1 MKIQKAFLPVLMLVV
16 LLVSSCKK
24 DPVNPNDG
32 ELITTVKVE
41 FIESVSGTKQ
51 SFVFRDL
58 DGEGGN
64 APSKFEEI
72 SLSANKTYKYE
83 VYLLNESVTPVD
95 DITIEIE
102 AEADDH
108 QFYYTPSFP
117 ALTISNLNKDSK
129 NLPLGT
135 EATWSTGAASTGTVN
150 ITLKHKPG
158 TKAAGDPISKGDTD
172 VSIDFKV
179 KIQ

>member
-1 MKIQKAFLPVLMLVV
+1 MKVQKALLPVVLFLV
-16 LLVSSCKK
+16 LVISSCKK

-41 FIESVSGTKQ
+41 FIESVSGAKQ
-51 SFVFRDL
+51 SFEFRDL

-64 APSKFEEI
+64 APSKFDEI
-72 SLSANKTYKYE
+72 SLSANKTYKCE

-95 DITIEIE
+95 DITLEIK

-108 QFYYTPSFP
+108 QFYFTPSFP

>member
-1 MKIQKAFLPVLMLVV
+1 MKIQKAFLPVLMFGV

-41 FIESVSGTKQ
+41 FIESVSGAKQ
-51 SFVFRDL
+51 SFEFRDL

-64 APSKFEEI
+64 APSKFDEI
-72 SLSANKTYKYE
+72 SLSANKTYKCE

-95 DITIEIE
+95 DITLEIE

-108 QFYYTPSFP
+108 QFYFTPSFP

-135 EATWSTGAASTGTVN
+135 EATWGTGAASTGTVN

>member
-1 MKIQKAFLPVLMLVV
+1 MKFQQAFLPVILASV
-16 LLVSSCKK
+16 LFVSSCKK

-41 FIESVSGTKQ
+41 FIENISGAKQ
-51 SFVFRDL
+51 SFEFRDL

-64 APSKFEEI
+64 APSKFDEI
-72 SLSANKTYKYE
+72 TLSANKTYKCE

-95 DITIEIE
+95 DITLEIE

-135 EATWSTGAASTGTVN
+135 ESTWSTGAVSNGTIN

-158 TKAAGDPISKGDTD
+158 SKVANDPISKGDTD
-172 VSIDFKV
+172 VSVDFKV